1 MMKGILLLFIL
12 TGGALA
18 QAPTPPKPPTSIN
31 VTEIDR
37 VKAENI
43 ALKISAL
50 EAEINTFVMKFEK
63 DYPGWTINVKT
74 QQVYQKP
81 EPVAPMK
88 KEDKK

>member
-1 MMKGILLLFIL
+1 MMRAILLALIL

-18 QAPTPPKPPTSIN
+18 QAPLPAKPPATIN
-31 VTEIDR
+31 VSELDR

-50 EAEINTFVMKFEK
+50 ETEINQFVTKFEK

-74 QQVYQKP
+74 QQVFQKP
-81 EPVAPMK
+81 EPVPVPLK
-88 KEDKK
+88 K